1 MPSARS
7 AQGGRKLVAKE
18 APRAGMT
25 DFEAVNWFFA
35 RGADRVG
42 LRDEIRHMLSTPWRE
57 LRVQVPVRMDDGS
70 VRVFVGYRVQHNG
83 ARGPYKGG
91 IRYHPE
97 ANDDEVR
104 ALASLM
110 TWKNALVDVPFGGA
124 KGSVQ
129 CDPSTMS
136 QAELNRLT
144 RRFTQNIEHILGE
157 NRDIPAPDLGTNAQV
172 MAWMM
177 DAYGQAHG
185 HTPSIVTGKPVE
197 MGGSYGREAAPG
209 RGAVQVLAA
218 WAQDAGVN
226 LEGATVAIQGFG
238 QVGGWI
244 ARLVGSL
251 GCTVVAVSDVRGG
264 VYNPLGLDVEAL
276 LAHVR
281 ENRFVEGFPNADAIT
296 NEEIVELPCTIFA
309 PAAVGTVIH
318 EGNAGRIKASIVLEG
333 ANHPTTPGADLALG
347 ERGVTMLPDILVN
360 AGGVVVSYFEWT
372 QNIQQFRWEETR
384 VNEELGRMMARA
396 TQSVLERSSREGI
409 SLREAAFAIGVERV
423 ARAIELRGFV

>member
-1 MPSARS
+1 
-7 AQGGRKLVAKE
+7 
-18 APRAGMT
+18 MT
-25 DFEAVNWFFA
+25 DYEAVSWFFA
-35 RGADRVG
+35 RGADRIG
-42 LRDEIRHMLSTPWRE
+42 LRDEVRQMLGTPWRE

-91 IRYHPE
+91 IRFHPE

-129 CDPSTMS
+129 CDPDSLS
-136 QAELNRLT
+136 QDELNRLT
-144 RRFTQNIEHILGE
+144 RRFTQNIEHVLGE
-157 NRDIPAPDLGTNAQV
+157 NRDIAAPDMGTNAQT

-177 DAYGQAHG
+177 DAYGQVHG

-209 RGAVQVLAA
+209 RGAVLVLAA
-218 WAQDAGVN
+218 WAENAGVS

-238 QVGGWI
+238 HVGGWI
-244 ARLVGSL
+244 ARLVTGL
-251 GCTVVAVSDVRGG
+251 GCKVVAVSDVRGG
-264 VYNPLGLDVEAL
+264 VYNPQGLDIEAL
-276 LAHVR
+276 LTHVR
-281 ENRFVEGFPNADAIT
+281 ENRFLAGFPNAEAVT
-296 NEEIVELPCTIFA
+296 NEEILELPCTILA
-309 PAAVGTVIH
+309 PAAVGSVIH
-318 EGNAGRIKASIVLEG
+318 EGNADRIKASVVLEG
-333 ANHPTTPGADLALG
+333 ANHPTTPGADLALS
-347 ERGVTMLPDILVN
+347 EHGVTMLPDILVN

-384 VNEELGRMMARA
+384 VNDELGRMMGRA
-396 TQSVLERSSREGI
+396 TRSVLERSVREGI